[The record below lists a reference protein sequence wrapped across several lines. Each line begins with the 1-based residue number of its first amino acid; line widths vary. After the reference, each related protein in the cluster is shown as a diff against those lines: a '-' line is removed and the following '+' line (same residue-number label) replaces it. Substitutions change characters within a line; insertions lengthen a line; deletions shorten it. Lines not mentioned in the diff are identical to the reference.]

1 MESGEELEVVMV
13 EVLVGR
19 GRVITRKTGKMWERR
34 TQQDRKPH
42 MAAIKATSL
51 SPKMKLI
58 RPESTHRDRSR
69 ELNANSYII
78 SIAGSASNS

>member
-1 MESGEELEVVMV
+1 MSESEVEFGEELAVVMV

-42 MAAIKATSL
+42 MAAIKATS
-51 SPKMKLI
+51 
-58 RPESTHRDRSR
+58 
-69 ELNANSYII
+69 
-78 SIAGSASNS
+78 